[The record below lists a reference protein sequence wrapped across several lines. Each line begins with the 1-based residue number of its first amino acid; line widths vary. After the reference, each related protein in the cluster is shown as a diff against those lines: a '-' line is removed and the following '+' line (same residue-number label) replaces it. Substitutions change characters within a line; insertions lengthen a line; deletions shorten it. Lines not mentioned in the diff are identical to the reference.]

1 MIDWLCPVQV
11 LVKMNVKVE
20 CLYFTEEEEA
30 RVGPQDMI
38 HYVVFERDTN
48 DILSNFRIL
57 DKVRGFN
64 QERRA
69 SLVIKIVI
77 LRCIFLILSPLI
89 SFKTRNLLN
98 LWPLFVSVIC
108 FTSYSLYLTLWNST
122 GAGSWH
128 RVLQTSQDGRGELE
142 EDKPQIRRHAVT
154 SKLRGML
161 P

>member
-1 MIDWLCPVQV
+1 MQV

-57 DKVRGFN
+57 DKVWGFN
-64 QERRA
+64 QEKGA

-77 LRCIFLILSPLI
+77 SRAFFLFSRL
-89 SFKTRNLLN
+89 
-98 LWPLFVSVIC
+98 
-108 FTSYSLYLTLWNST
+108 
-122 GAGSWH
+122 
-128 RVLQTSQDGRGELE
+128 
-142 EDKPQIRRHAVT
+142 
-154 SKLRGML
+154 
-161 P
+161 